1 VTLFGNVLIIIFML
15 SCAATPLG
23 GYRDAKVSFSYVDEA
38 GTFILNRET
47 KLIDSKLVTRTQLL
61 DEKGGGGRLLEKS
74 VMLSRIGSIRNGSTR
89 LLIVRPQASEYTVWI
104 EGKKYVSRMQLVP
117 GKRAMR
123 VTLESPEAKWQ
134 GTSEVPV
141 PKGKYLCFFG
151 QLPECLARSNLI
163 ENARVLEGRRFNF
176 VIVWDSFPYIQDLLT
191 KTGQKLFERA
201 SIKFDGE
208 INGLFRYIIEV
219 DGQVISY
226 QFTKTFELVK
236 VAWVS
241 QGITIAP
248 PGQEIV
254 EDE

>member
-1 VTLFGNVLIIIFML
+1 MTLLWNFIILILIV
-15 SCAATPLG
+15 SCGATPLRG
-23 GYRDAKVSFSYVDEA
+23 HRDAKVSYSYVDEA
-38 GTFILNRET
+38 GTFTLNRET
-47 KLIDSKLVTRTQLL
+47 KLIDSKLVTRAQLL
-61 DEKGGGGRLLEKS
+61 DKKGGSGRLLEKS

-123 VTLESPEAKWQ
+123 MTLESPETKWQ

-141 PKGKYLCFFG
+141 PKAKYLCFFG
-151 QLPECLARSNLI
+151 QLPECLARSNLL
-163 ENARVLEGRRFNF
+163 ENARVLEGRRFDF
-176 VIVWDSFPYIQDLLT
+176 VIVWDSYPYIQDLLT

-201 SIKFDGE
+201 EVKFDGE
-208 INGLFRYIIEV
+208 INGLFRYIVEV
-219 DGQVISY
+219 DEQVISY
-226 QFTKTFELVK
+226 QFTKSFELVK